1 MQLLTEIY
9 TTGTVICFISSQWN
23 NYWKQSLSDYFKVF
37 KHTFNKYAAFSLHKF
52 LQDTSQN

>member
-52 LQDTSQN
+52 LQGT